1 MVTNFGEK
9 ANFLWSVADLIR
21 DTFKRG
27 RYQDVILPFT
37 VLRRIDSVLEP
48 TKDQVLKTYNKYKDE
63 FDTLPDGLLRKASGY
78 VFYNTSPYTF
88 ERLLADPANLAKTW
102 VTAQEPTGPV
112 QKAHPAIHA
121 ALQPAVDCFKDAG
134 KDEQES
140 FRGALK
146 DYVRLYGF
154 LSQILTFVDPDLEKL
169 YLFARLLWRVLPY
182 EREPLPLEI
191 LGEVDLETYAL
202 KQTHNGQIELERGP
216 GELEPQGPKGEH
228 LPSAKEM
235 MALSEIV
242 HLLNEHFG
250 TKIPP
255 KEGERFIALLQQRL
269 AEDQALAASV
279 RVNPRDKAR
288 LTFDHVVN
296 DRIQDMVD
304 VSFKFYKLLNDDPA
318 FAEFFQDMM
327 FTRYLRMSQAQP
339 GV

>member
-1 MVTNFGEK
+1 
-9 ANFLWSVADLIR
+9 
-21 DTFKRG
+21 
-27 RYQDVILPFT
+27 
-37 VLRRIDSVLEP
+37 
-48 TKDQVLKTYNKYKDE
+48 
-63 FDTLPDGLLRKASGY
+63 
-78 VFYNTSPYTF
+78 
-88 ERLLADPANLAKTW
+88 
-102 VTAQEPTGPV
+102 
-112 QKAHPAIHA
+112 
-121 ALQPAVDCFKDAG
+121 
-134 KDEQES
+134 
-140 FRGALK
+140 
-146 DYVRLYGF
+146 VRLYGF

-191 LGEVDLETYAL
+191 LGEVDLETYTL

-216 GELEPQGPKGEH
+216 GELEPQAAKGEH

-235 MALSEIV
+235 MVLSEIV
-242 HLLNEHFG
+242 HLLNERFG
-250 TKIPP
+250 TNIPAR
-255 KEGERFIALLQQRL
+255 EGERFIAELQQRL
-269 AEDQALAASV
+269 ATDEALAASV

-327 FTRYLRMSQAQP
+327 FARYLRISEAQP